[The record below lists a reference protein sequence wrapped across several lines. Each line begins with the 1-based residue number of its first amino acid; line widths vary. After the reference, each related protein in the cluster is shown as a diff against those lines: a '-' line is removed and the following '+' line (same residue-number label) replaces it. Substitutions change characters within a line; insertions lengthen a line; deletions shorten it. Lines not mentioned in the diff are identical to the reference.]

1 MSFLMLYILR
11 ISPLEGTYWKF
22 GKWLCCWGLQTLT
35 LFKTK
40 ISHFIT
46 LFCEKKDHFWWPFKS
61 IFIFHSELSNKTTW
75 KKKLKQEN
83 KIHLLDFLKVCWYR
97 TCRQRTACSRPFVYK
112 KYHVQDA
119 WNCIT
124 CLRIKASKTLPF
136 SLSQNRIRLR
146 ALVCFT

>member
-46 LFCEKKDHFWWPFKS
+46 LFCEKKAHFWWPFKS

-83 KIHLLDFLKVCWYR
+83 KIHLLDILKVCWYR
-97 TCRQRTACSRPFVYK
+97 TCRQRTAKVYPLFKAFRLQKIPCSRRLELYNPFK
-112 KYHVQDA
+112 NQG
-119 WNCIT
+119 
-124 CLRIKASKTLPF
+124 L
-136 SLSQNRIRLR
+136 QNLTFFF
-146 ALVCFT
+146 VTKPN